1 MARASLGRKIAVTVA
16 ATVSAFSGLV
26 GASASA
32 DPGNGQGAAPEHIFY
47 IMMENQGD
55 DDILGNT
62 ADAPFINQLAGNN
75 GVSTGFHGVTH
86 PSLPNYLSM
95 FSGDF
100 QGIWDDC
107 KAGADSTC
115 APEEFVPNSGDG
127 TSGAALTPAQ
137 IASATAKPHL
147 FAGKNLVDELE
158 GKGKSWKAYMGGMP
172 SAGFQ
177 GEFAP
182 GDVNGTT
189 VKLYAQKHN
198 PFMYF
203 SDVNSPGNARLQ
215 KVVPF
220 ENNFDA
226 DLKSGNV
233 PAFTWISPDQ
243 CSDMHGLSHAAATLI
258 NKPTCEEPASGV
270 AHGPIHLGDDY
281 LKDTVTKITNSDV
294 WKKTRSSIVIAWDE
308 NDYSGFS
315 GGPGSP
321 VGANGTVL
329 GGGDAPL
336 LVINSDK
343 VHKEQGEQGKPKP
356 HHKTSTDLADHYSV
370 LSAIEQMWDLG
381 CLANTCQYKAPES
394 LRDLFQN

>member
-1 MARASLGRKIAVTVA
+1 MA

-26 GASASA
+26 GATASA
-32 DPGNGQGAAPEHIFY
+32 DPGHGQGAAPEHIFY

-62 ADAPFINQLAGNN
+62 ADAPFINQLANDY

-107 KAGADSTC
+107 KAGADSKC

-127 TSGAALTPAQ
+127 TSGAALTPEQ
-137 IASATAKPHL
+137 ITSATNKPHM

-158 GKGKSWKAYMGGMP
+158 GKGKSWKAYMGAMP
-172 SAGFQ
+172 SAGFA
-177 GEFAP
+177 GATAP
-182 GDVNGTT
+182 IGDTGVS
-189 VKLYAQKHN
+189 LYAQKHN

-203 SDVNSPGNARLQ
+203 SDVTSDNARLQ

-233 PAFTWISPDQ
+233 PAFTWISPDLCQ
-243 CSDMHGLSHAAATLI
+243 DMHGMSASNAAKI
-258 NKPTCEEPASGV
+258 NQPKCAYPDSGV
-270 AHGPIHLGDDY
+270 SHGPIQTGDAY
-281 LKDTVTKITNSDV
+281 LKDTITKIMNSDT
-294 WKKTRSSIVIAWDE
+294 WKKTRSSIVVAWDE

-321 VGANGTVL
+321 VGANGVVL

-343 VHKEQGEQGKPKP
+343 VHKEKGEPGKPAP
-356 HHKTSTDLADHYSV
+356 HHKVSTDVTDHYSV
-370 LSAIEQMWDLG
+370 LSSIEHLWDLG
-381 CLANTCQYKAPES
+381 CLANTCQHKAPES
-394 LRDLFQN
+394 FKDLFEN

>member
-1 MARASLGRKIAVTVA
+1 MA
-16 ATVSAFSGLV
+16 ATVSAFSGLA
-26 GASASA
+26 GATASA
-32 DPGNGQGAAPEHIFY
+32 DPGNGQGAAPEHVFY
-47 IMMENQGD
+47 VMMENQGD

-62 ADAPFINQLAGNN
+62 ADAPFINQLADKY

-107 KAGADSTC
+107 KAGADSKC
-115 APEEFVPNSGDG
+115 APEEFVPGSGDG
-127 TSGAALTPAQ
+127 TSSAALTPEQ
-137 IASATAKPHL
+137 FASASAKPHM
-147 FAGKNLVDELE
+147 FAGKNLVDQLE
-158 GKGKSWKAYMGGMP
+158 GKGKSWKAYMGAMP
-172 SAGFQ
+172 QAGYQ
-177 GEFAP
+177 GEYAP
-182 GDVNGTT
+182 GDVNGTM

-203 SDVNSPGNARLQ
+203 SDINSPGNARLQ

-220 ENNFDA
+220 ENTFDA

-233 PAFTWISPDQ
+233 PNFTWISPDQ
-243 CSDMHGLSHAAATLI
+243 CSDMHGLSTAAATLI
-258 NKPTCEEPASGV
+258 NKPDCANPDSGV
-270 AHGPIHLGDDY
+270 AHGPIHRGDDW
-281 LKDTVTKITNSDV
+281 LKSTIGKIMDSDT
-294 WKKTRSSIVIAWDE
+294 WKQSRSSIVIAWDE
-308 NDYSGFS
+308 NDYSGFT

-343 VHKEQGEQGKPKP
+343 VHKEKGEKGKPEA
-356 HHKTSTDLADHYSV
+356 HHKVSTDVTDHYSV
-370 LSAIEQMWDLG
+370 LSAIEQLWDLG
-381 CLANTCQYKAPES
+381 CLANTCQHKAPES
-394 LRDLFQN
+394 LRDLFEN

>member
-1 MARASLGRKIAVTVA
+1 MA

-26 GASASA
+26 GATAHA
-32 DPGNGQGAAPEHIFY
+32 DPGHGQGAAPEHVFY

-62 ADAPFINQLAGNN
+62 ADAPFINQLANDY

-107 KAGADSTC
+107 KAGADSKC
-115 APEEFVPNSGDG
+115 APEEFVPGSGDG
-127 TSGAALTPAQ
+127 TSTAALTPEQ
-137 IASATAKPHL
+137 FASASAKPHL
-147 FAGKNLVDELE
+147 FGGKNLVDQLE

-182 GDVNGTT
+182 GDVNGTM

-233 PAFTWISPDQ
+233 PNFTWISPDQ
-243 CSDMHGLSHAAATLI
+243 CSDMHGISHAAATLI
-258 NKPTCEEPASGV
+258 NKPACEEPASGV
-270 AHGPIHLGDDY
+270 AHGPIHTGDDY
-281 LKDTVTKITNSDV
+281 LKDTVTKIMNSDT
-294 WKKTRSSIVIAWDE
+294 WKNSRSSIVIAWDE
-308 NDYSGFS
+308 NDYSGFT

-343 VHKEQGEQGKPKP
+343 VHKEKEKGEKGKPEA
-356 HHKTSTDLADHYSV
+356 HHKVSTDVTDHYSA
-370 LSAIEQMWDLG
+370 LSAIEQLWDLG
-381 CLANTCQYKAPES
+381 CLANTCEHKAPES
-394 LRDLFQN
+394 LRDLFEN

>member
-1 MARASLGRKIAVTVA
+1 MA
-16 ATVSAFSGLV
+16 ATVSAFGGLV
-26 GASASA
+26 GANASA
-32 DPGNGQGAAPEHIFY
+32 DPGNGHGSAPEHIFY

-55 DDILGNT
+55 EDILGNT
-62 ADAPFINQLAGNN
+62 ADAPFINDLANKY

-107 KAGADSTC
+107 KAGADSKC
-115 APEEFVPNSGDG
+115 APEEFVADSGDG

-137 IASATAKPHL
+137 VASATNQAHM
-147 FAGKNLVDELE
+147 FGGKNLVDQLE
-158 GKGKSWKAYMGGMP
+158 AKDKSWKAYMGAMP
-172 SAGFQ
+172 SAGFE
-177 GEFAP
+177 GEYAP
-182 GDVNGTT
+182 GVVNGTL

-203 SDVNSPGNARLQ
+203 SDINTPGNKRLQ
-215 KVVPF
+215 NVVPF

-226 DLKSGNV
+226 DLKSGHV

-258 NKPTCEEPASGV
+258 NKPTCEEPATGV

-281 LKDTVTKITNSDV
+281 LKDTVTKIMNSET
-294 WKKTRSSIVIAWDE
+294 WKNTRSSIVISWDE

-321 VGANGTVL
+321 VGANNVVL

-343 VHKEQGEQGKPKP
+343 VHKDKGEKGKPGP
-356 HHKTSTDLADHYSV
+356 HHKTSTDVTDHYST
-370 LSAIEQMWDLG
+370 LSAIEELWDLG
-381 CLANTCQYKAPES
+381 CLANTCKHHAPEGFK
-394 LRDLFQN
+394 DLFEN